1 MFPQEWNLTVVKSLC
16 IKLTLK
22 GQVSQIC
29 DVHMH
34 LVKLTYWQSG
44 KLQFVFIN
52 RTFFMQT
59 YIIRYVYYDLKI
71 V

>member
-1 MFPQEWNLTVVKSLC
+1 LSVIQSLC

-29 DVHMH
+29 DIYMH
-34 LVKLTYWQSG
+34 LVKLTFWQSG
-44 KLQFVFIN
+44 KLQFMLIDRTVFL
-52 RTFFMQT
+52 QT
-59 YIIRYVYYDLKI
+59 YIIRYVDLEI